1 MRRPLPFLL
10 LLLPLCAL
18 AQQTHIG
25 KVVRIADGDTLSI
38 LVDEQTLR
46 IRLAEIDTPERRQPF
61 GTKAKQA
68 LADLTFNKS
77 VRVVEVDVDRYGRI
91 VGRVYVNGLTV
102 NAELVKQGYAWV
114 YRKYAKSR
122 ELYRLEDEARN
133 AKRGL

>member
-18 AQQTHIG
+18 AQQTYIG
-25 KVVRIADGDTLSI
+25 KVVRMANGDTLSI
-38 LVDEQTLR
+38 LVDEQTR
-46 IRLAEIDTPERRQPF
+46 KIRLADIDTPERRQPF

-91 VGRVYVNGLTV
+91 VGRVYANGLDV

-114 YRKYAKSR
+114 YRKYAKSP